1 MCAGAGAESADV
13 GAVMGSP
20 CLPWAPVI
28 PAEAGIQDGGASRC
42 CFFLLRE
49 TASGCAPDR
58 AVPFLCFAKEKEPK
72 ERRPSSPVGPRGR
85 LLCGARSLR
94 VGQNSLRGLRPLRS
108 NSRPKS
114 VVDAHCARPAK
125 PCAPRRL
132 RRGPKSNTSLAAQAF
147 HQRLASPWQGEA
159 EPIKPMRSE
168 AGWCSSPPSDELRG
182 TGLCGARVSAHQQLT
197 SRHLFECG
205 ERSERSEF
213 GAAAKTEQRKAALAQ
228 RGPRRLGSL
237 LCPLSCRY
245 KKVGRPP
252 GRTPGAA
259 SRSGQEQRQSAQGF
273 DTPARASRGAQPS
286 WIPAFAGMTPPP

>member
-1 MCAGAGAESADV
+1 MVA
-13 GAVMGSP
+13 
-20 CLPWAPVI
+20 
-28 PAEAGIQDGGASRC
+28 
-42 CFFLLRE
+42 
-49 TASGCAPDR
+49 
-58 AVPFLCFAKEKEPK
+58 
-72 ERRPSSPVGPRGR
+72 
-85 LLCGARSLR
+85 LR
-94 VGQNSLRGLRPLRS
+94 V
-108 NSRPKS
+108 
-114 VVDAHCARPAK
+114 VVSSYCVR
-125 PCAPRRL
+125 PRRDVPPT
-132 RRGPKSNTSLAAQAF
+132 GQSLF
-147 HQRLASPWQGEA
+147 FASPKKRNQKKGD
-159 EPIKPMRSE
+159 PRRRS
-168 AGWCSSPPSDELRG
+168 ALGADCSAVL
-182 TGLCGARVSAHQQLT
+182 GLCGSGRTHYAACGRCVQTAARSQRLMRAARAPQSPVLLSSSEGGDNTSRPRCARLDRASRRCEARRDTMPKASLLLGPLVSRRAAQGFAAVRVSAPQRLT
-197 SRHLFECG
+197 SRRLFERS